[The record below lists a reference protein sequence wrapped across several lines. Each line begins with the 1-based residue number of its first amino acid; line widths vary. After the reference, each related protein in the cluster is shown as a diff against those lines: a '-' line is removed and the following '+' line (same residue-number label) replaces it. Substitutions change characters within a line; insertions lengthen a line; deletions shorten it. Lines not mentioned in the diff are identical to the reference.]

1 MSTATAPAAQHAPAP
16 FQQPW
21 RERDGRTVLL
31 AARLAGRPG
40 LHFPPL
46 PPTSPLLAGGDIVE
60 IDSTPTLYSFTVVHA
75 SPKANKPPMPLGLAD
90 FPEGLRVFGRLVYP
104 PGRTPRIGDELEPC
118 VIQADDGPV
127 YAFELRSNQP

>member
-1 MSTATAPAAQHAPAP
+1 MSTAIKAQEAPAP

-31 AARLAGRPG
+31 AARLAGRHG

-46 PPTSPLLAGGDIVE
+46 PPTSPLLAGGEIVE

-75 SPKANKPPMPLGLAD
+75 SPKAGKPPMALGLAD

-104 PGRTPRIGDELEPC
+104 EGRAPRIGDRLSPC
-118 VIQADDGPV
+118 VTQADDGLV
-127 YAFELRSNQP
+127 YAFELRSDEA